1 MAYNLFMKSTIEDK
15 TKLVN
20 SVFSKV
26 YKKYDLMND
35 IMSLGIHRI
44 WKSKLI
50 DWMNPQLNERLIDV
64 AAGTGDIAKLFSKKN
79 NNLAQITCVEPND
92 EMHFAGKSNLKNFK
106 NITWHKAKAEKL
118 PFKNDTYDFYT
129 ISYGIRNV
137 SDINLSLKEAL
148 RVLKPGGRFMCLEFS
163 KIDNE
168 MINLLYQKYSKIIPF
183 VGKYVV
189 GSSEPYDYL
198 IKSINNFY
206 TQDELANLIKK
217 NGFSNVEYR
226 NLSNGISA
234 IHSGW
239 KI

>member
-1 MAYNLFMKSTIEDK
+1 MKSTVQSK

-44 WKSKLI
+44 WKNKLI
-50 DWMNPQLNERLIDV
+50 DWMNPQLNENLIDV
-64 AAGTGDIAKLFSKKN
+64 ASGTGDIARLFSKKN
-79 NNLAQITCVEPND
+79 NNSTQITCVEPND
-92 EMHFAGKSNLKNFK
+92 EMRSAGKSNLESFK
-106 NITWHKAKAEKL
+106 NIKWHKAKAEKL
-118 PFKNDTYDFYT
+118 PFKNNAYNFYT

-168 MINLLYQKYSKIIPF
+168 MINLLYQKYSKVIPI
-183 VGKYVV
+183 VGKYIV
-189 GSSEPYDYL
+189 GSSEPYNYL
-198 IKSINNFY
+198 IKSINEFY
-206 TQDELANLIKK
+206 TQNELANLIKK

>member
-1 MAYNLFMKSTIEDK
+1 MKSTILDK

-35 IMSLGIHRI
+35 IMSLGVHRI
-44 WKSKLI
+44 WKNKLM
-50 DWMNPQLNERLIDV
+50 DWMNPQLNDSLIDV
-64 AAGTGDIAKLFSKKN
+64 ASGTGDIAKIFSEKN
-79 NNLAQITCVEPND
+79 NNSANISCVEPNTQ
-92 EMHFAGKSNLKNFK
+92 MFGIGKLNLEKFT
-106 NITWHKAKAEKL
+106 NIRWYKANAEKL
-118 PFKNDTYDFYT
+118 PFKNDTYNFYT

-137 SDINLSLKEAL
+137 SDINLSLREAF

-168 MINLLYQKYSKIIPF
+168 IINLFYKEYSKVIPYI
-183 VGKYVV
+183 GKYIV

-198 IKSINNFY
+198 IKSIKEFY
-206 TQDELANLIKK
+206 TQNELVDLIKK
-217 NGFSNVEYR
+217 NGFSKVEYR

>member
-1 MAYNLFMKSTIEDK
+1 MKSSIQDK
-15 TKLVN
+15 SKLVN

-35 IMSLGIHRI
+35 VMSLGIHRI
-44 WKSKLI
+44 WKNRLI
-50 DWMNPQLNERLIDV
+50 DWMNPQLDENLIDV
-64 AAGTGDIAKLFSKKN
+64 ASGTGDIAKLFSKKN
-79 NNLAQITCVEPND
+79 NNTANISCVEPND
-92 EMHFAGKSNLKNFK
+92 KMLKIGKANLENFK
-106 NITWHKAKAEKL
+106 NIKWYKATGEKL
-118 PFKNDTYDFYT
+118 PFKNNTYNFYT

-137 SDINLSLKEAL
+137 SDINLSLREAF

-168 MINLLYQKYSKIIPF
+168 IINLFYKQYSKVIPYI
-183 VGKYVV
+183 GKYIV
-189 GSSEPYDYL
+189 GSSKPYDYL
-198 IKSINNFY
+198 IKSIKEFY
-206 TQDELANLIKK
+206 TQNELVDLIKK
-217 NGFSNVEYR
+217 NGFSKVEYR

>member
-1 MAYNLFMKSTIEDK
+1 MKSSIQDK

-20 SVFSKV
+20 SVFTKV
-26 YKKYDLMND
+26 YKKYDFMND

-44 WKSKLI
+44 WKNKLI
-50 DWMNPQLNERLIDV
+50 DWMNPQLDENLIDV
-64 AAGTGDIAKLFSKKN
+64 ASGTGDIAKLFSKKN
-79 NNLAQITCVEPND
+79 NNSAKISCIEPNN
-92 EMHFAGKSNLKNFK
+92 EMFRIGKFNLEKFK
-106 NITWHKAKAEKL
+106 NIKWYKANAEKL
-118 PFKNDTYDFYT
+118 PFKNDAYNFYT

-137 SDINLSLKEAL
+137 SDINLSLKEAF

-168 MINLLYQKYSKIIPF
+168 IISLFYKQYSKAIPF
-183 VGKYVV
+183 IGKYIV

-198 IKSINNFY
+198 IKSINEFY
-206 TQDELANLIKK
+206 TQNELVDLIKK